1 MMVRRFLNLIAVSTL
16 FLCICSLHAQP
27 RSPKSLNAAELRL
40 ALKKLTVLGSVLYV
54 AAHPDDDNT
63 AFLASMAK
71 GRLMRA
77 AYLSV
82 TRGEGGQNLI
92 GSEQGDLLGIIRT
105 QELLASRRIDGAE
118 QYFTSA
124 IDFGFSKT
132 LDETMNIWGKERI
145 LADIV
150 WLIRAYRPDII
161 VSRFTPTQ
169 GGHGNHTSSAQLANE
184 AFAASGDPSR
194 FPEQLKLTTTWKAKR
209 LLWNVFR
216 FQQTDR
222 PTIPEKSVSLDLG
235 AYNPILG
242 ESYSEMAG
250 RSRSMNK
257 SQGAGGGQ
265 NRGEFVNYFQFV
277 AGDTATKDLFDGVNT
292 SWSRIEGG
300 EKVGNM
306 LEDVVRSFDE
316 ENPAKSISALVRA
329 YGEME
334 KLKNNPWIEIK
345 RGELQDVIKLCGGL
359 WIDALSSDNN
369 AIPGGEIKITLA
381 GISRSSYP
389 FRLDRV
395 SAPFGELDTVLNLQ
409 MLYNRQVQV
418 VLPVRL
424 PRDLAYSQPYWL
436 VDHPE
441 LGAYRIPN
449 QELVGRPENVPS
461 LIVKARISS
470 GDGTMDLEIPVRY
483 RAVDPVEG
491 EQYRP
496 FVVNPPVTVALPEK
510 MYVFADG
517 TAKSILVNLRNE
529 GAKVSGSVALKVPQG
544 WKVTPSTVPFDFAR
558 KDENQSVSFSVQ
570 PGAGSVSGSL
580 GVEATVGDR
589 TMQQD
594 MITIRYPH
602 IPPQT
607 VFPRT
612 EGRLLRFD
620 LKKSERRIGYI
631 MGPGDEIPTA
641 LKQIGYQVTMLTD
654 DDLKNGGL
662 NSFDVIVAG
671 VRSYNTRPA
680 VRANQRT
687 LMEFVEKGGTY
698 IVQYMT
704 PRRAETENLGPYP
717 FTISGDRVSVEE
729 APVRFI
735 APDNAVLNIPN
746 KITQDDFNGWVQERG
761 LYFADKWDPRYT
773 AVIASNDP
781 GEPSKDGGLLVAQY
795 GKGHYVFTGYAFFRQ
810 LPAGVPGAYKLFVNL
825 ISLGK

>member
-1 MMVRRFLNLIAVSTL
+1 MARRFFSLLILPIL
-16 FLCICSLHAQP
+16 FASAFSQP
-27 RSPKSLNAAELRL
+27 QSPRSLNAAELRL
-40 ALKKLTVLGSVLYV
+40 ALKKLAVLGSVLYV

-63 AFLASMAK
+63 AFLGYMAK
-71 GRLMRA
+71 GRLMRVG
-77 AYLSV
+77 YLSI

-92 GSEQGDLLGIIRT
+92 GSEQGELLGVIRT

-118 QYFTSA
+118 QYFTRA
-124 IDFGFSKT
+124 IDFGFSKS
-132 LDETMNIWGKERI
+132 LEETMNIWGREKILSDVVWRI
-145 LADIV
+145 
-150 WLIRAYRPDII
+150 RTFRPD
-161 VSRFTPTQ
+161 VVVTRFTPTQ
-169 GGHGNHTSSAQLANE
+169 GGHGNHTSSAELANQ
-184 AFAASGDPSR
+184 AYAAAGDPTR
-194 FPEQLKLTTTWKAKR
+194 FPEQLKYVQPWKPKR

-216 FQQTDR
+216 FQQADR
-222 PTIPEKSVSLDLG
+222 PAVPEHSTSLDVG
-235 AYNPILG
+235 TYSPILG
-242 ESYSEMAG
+242 ESFTEMAG

-257 SQGAGGGQ
+257 SQGTGGGQ
-265 NRGEFVNYFQFV
+265 NRGEFVNYFQHI

-292 SWSRIEGG
+292 SWTRVPGG
-300 EKVGNM
+300 AAVGDM
-306 LEDVVRSFDE
+306 LEAAYRSYDE
-316 ENPAKSISALVRA
+316 ENPENSLPALFRVYA
-329 YGEME
+329 ELG
-334 KLKNNPWIEIK
+334 KLKDDPWIVIK
-345 RGELQDVIKLCGGL
+345 KRELQDVIRFCGGL

-369 AIPGGEIKITLA
+369 AIPGGEIKITVA
-381 GISRSSYP
+381 GINRSSYP
-389 FRLDRV
+389 FRLERV
-395 SAPFGELDTVLNLQ
+395 TAPFGQIDTLLNVQ
-409 MLYNRQVQV
+409 MRNNQQVQV

-424 PRDLAYSQPYWL
+424 PRDLPYSQPYWL
-436 VDHPE
+436 VGHPE
-441 LGAYRIPN
+441 LGAYWISN

-470 GDGTMDLEIPVRY
+470 GDGTMDVEIPVRY
-483 RAVDPVEG
+483 RAIDPVEG

-496 FVVNPPVTVALPEK
+496 FVVNPPVTVTLPEK

-517 TAKSILVNLRNE
+517 AAKSILVNLRNE
-529 GAKVSGSVALKVPQG
+529 GAKASGSVALKVPQG
-544 WKVTPSTVPFDFAR
+544 WKVTPSTVPFDLAR

-570 PGAGSVSGSL
+570 PGAGSSSGSL

-589 TMQQD
+589 TIQQD

-607 VFPRT
+607 VFPRA

-641 LKQIGYQVTMLTD
+641 LKQIGYPVTMLSD

-662 NSFDVIVAG
+662 SSYDVIVAG

-680 VRANQRT
+680 LRANQSK

-698 IVQYMT
+698 IVQYVT

-717 FTISGDRVSVEE
+717 FTVSGDRVSVEE

-761 LYFADKWDPRYT
+761 LYFADKWDQRYA

-781 GEPSKDGGLLVAQY
+781 GEPSKEGGLLVAQY
-795 GKGHYVFTGYAFFRQ
+795 GKGYYVFTGFAFFRQ